1 MDGNWKLQN
10 YGNCTSV
17 FYKQVKSDI
26 RNQLDLEIEQ
36 STS

>member
-26 RNQLDLEIEQ
+26 RN
-36 STS
+36 